1 MAVRVI
7 WPTFEAF
14 GDFNRV
20 VVGEIEENDDKVRSV
35 YGGSVLRIEKNGKV
49 RRAGRSS
56 RACVA
61 HGE

>member
-1 MAVRVI
+1 MTDRARRFANFWKQI
-7 WPTFEAF
+7 
-14 GDFNRV
+14 DKN
-20 VVGEIEENDDKVRSV
+20 DKVLSV

-56 RACVA
+56 RAYVA